1 MDNSIDEKPLTV
13 KDVREVLIPAME
25 EVFATKKDL
34 ENFATKKD
42 LDRFATKQDLQYL
55 EESLKAEMKE
65 NFVGRPEFQEFKNS
79 VLTSLDKILKNLDI
93 LMAEKE
99 VSYFQK
105 KKERKLWEIMIDA
118 LQKHQILSQEQI
130 QEIKALE
137 IF

>member
-1 MDNSIDEKPLTV
+1 MDNNIDEKPLTV

-42 LDRFATKQDLQYL
+42 LEYL
-55 EESLKAEMKE
+55 EARLKAEMKE
-65 NFVGRPEFQEFKNS
+65 NFVGRLEFQEFKNS
-79 VLTSLDKILKNLDI
+79 VLISLDKILKNLDI

-105 KKERKLWEIMIDA
+105 KKERQLWTIMIDA
-118 LQKHQILSQEQI
+118 L
-130 QEIKALE
+130 
-137 IF
+137 